1 MIDCIN
7 QSLIT
12 FRAFFLPL
20 LTQGQN
26 DIPDVHYLAVSE
38 HGVKLVKRD
47 KITDEL
53 EILREIP

>member
-1 MIDCIN
+1 MTD
-7 QSLIT
+7 T
-12 FRAFFLPL
+12 RGFTVRVFFLPL